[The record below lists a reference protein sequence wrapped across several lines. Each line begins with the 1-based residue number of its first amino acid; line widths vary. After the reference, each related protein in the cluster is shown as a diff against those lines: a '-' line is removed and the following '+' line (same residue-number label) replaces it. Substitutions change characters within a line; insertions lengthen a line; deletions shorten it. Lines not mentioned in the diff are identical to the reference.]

1 VRAVRCEVYGLP
13 SSLVV
18 RELPDPQPDRNQ
30 AVVAVE
36 GSAINFPDSLFIQ
49 NKYQMS
55 LPLPFTPG
63 SEFAG
68 VVLSVGSEVDSV
80 SPGDRV
86 MGSTLFG
93 AYAEQIA
100 VPAAS
105 LHRVPAGLDSTSAA
119 AFQVTFRTA
128 YHALRTVGGLE
139 SGQWA
144 VILGAAGGVG
154 TAAVDIAARLGARVV
169 AVDRGLSR
177 LKSCLD
183 LGAAAVVDTETED
196 LKLRLRELTGAG
208 ADVVIDPVGGNVS
221 EPALRSTCW
230 GGRFVVL
237 GFASGD
243 IPSIAL
249 NLVLLKGVIIR
260 GFQVGD
266 LQQKMPIPYAAGEE
280 ELSRM
285 VDGGLRPVVDRVVSL
300 EGTADG
306 MIALL
311 NREVT
316 GKVVINPRF

>member
-1 VRAVRCEVYGLP
+1 MRAVRCEVYGPP

-18 RELPDPQPDRNQ
+18 RELPDPEPGPGQ
-30 AVVAVE
+30 VVIRIE
-36 GSAINFPDSLFIQ
+36 GASINFPDSLFIQ
-49 NKYQMS
+49 DKYQMS
-55 LPLPFTPG
+55 IPVPFTPG

-68 VVLSVGSEVDSV
+68 VVLSVAPDVNSI

-86 MGSTLFG
+86 MGSTLYG

-100 VPAAS
+100 VPAS
-105 LHRVPAGLDSTSAA
+105 SIHLVPSGLDTTSAA

-128 YHALRTVGGLE
+128 YHALRTIGELE

-169 AVDRGLSR
+169 GVDRGLSR
-177 LKSCLD
+177 LRRCLD
-183 LGAAAVVDTETED
+183 LGAEAVVDSGTED
-196 LKLRLRELTGAG
+196 LKVRMKELTGSG
-208 ADVVIDPVGGNVS
+208 ADVVIDPVGGDVT
-221 EPALRSTCW
+221 EQALRSTAW

-243 IPSIAL
+243 IPSIPL

-260 GFQVGD
+260 GFQMGD
-266 LQQKMPIPYAAGEE
+266 LTKNVPAKYAAGEQ
-280 ELSRM
+280 ELARL
-285 VDGGLRPVVDRVVSL
+285 VEGGLRPVVDRVVPL

-306 MIALL
+306 MTALL
-311 NREVT
+311 NRDVT
-316 GKVVINPRF
+316 GKVVVDPRL